1 MQVRCVKVLPF
12 LPKTTKSPPNWYFK
26 GDFRELHWLCI
37 SREPLPGNPVECT
50 PLWSWSRGYIPQ
62 IPARCFSGSKTGN
75 VEKLSTSWCVLI
87 SICIWATEK
96 LRPCTY
102 IYIKYP
108 KSEWMSSFW
117 SEVCN
122 KISSKRVPYSRKT
135 RAAEIFFAGDMG
147 VLGLVHKH
155 VTHRR
160 RLVQISRRVGSK
172 RKLSHDI
179 APGDTWGMFFF
190 PETHCHLNH
199 FESLVESLVLSCLV
213 LSFLFLF

>member
-1 MQVRCVKVLPF
+1 MQVRCIKVLPF

-96 LRPCTY
+96 LRPYTY
-102 IYIKYP
+102 TSNILNLNEGRHFGQKYAT
-108 KSEWMSSFW
+108 KFQASGYLTHG
-117 SEVCN
+117 
-122 KISSKRVPYSRKT
+122 KQGLLRY
-135 RAAEIFFAGDMG
+135 FFAGDMG

-155 VTHRR
+155 MTHTR
-160 RLVQISRRVGSK
+160 RLVQISRTVGSK

-190 PETHCHLNH
+190 PETH